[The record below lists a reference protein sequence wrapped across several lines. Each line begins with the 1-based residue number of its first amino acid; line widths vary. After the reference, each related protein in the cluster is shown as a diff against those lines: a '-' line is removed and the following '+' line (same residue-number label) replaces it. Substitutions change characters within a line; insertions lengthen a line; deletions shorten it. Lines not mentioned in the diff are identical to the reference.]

1 MGLLKAAW
9 KQWTGKRET
18 GARCQQWDVHILDT
32 EYFFVAVN
40 TRQYDCLQESIRKR
54 ESGGDY
60 CAGNRSNVCEHGGGG
75 GIL

>member
-40 TRQYDCLQESIRKR
+40 TRQYDCSQAAVREC
-54 ESGGDY
+54 ESGRDY
-60 CAGNRSNVCEHGGGG
+60 CAGDCCNVY
-75 GIL
+75 